1 MVAVGHNILQQN
13 NCVCLIRN
21 KTWIYSKL
29 LHTFQLVVISRY
41 SLIFHA
47 IIIIIIVIIIII
59 IVIIV
64 TIIITIII
72 IIIIIAVV
80 NNNKTNT
87 T

>member
-47 IIIIIIVIIIII
+47 IIIIIVIIIII

-72 IIIIIAVV
+72 IIIIAVV

>member
-47 IIIIIIVIIIII
+47 IIIIIVIIIII

-72 IIIIIAVV
+72 IIIAVV

>member
-13 NCVCLIRN
+13 NCVCFIRN

-47 IIIIIIVIIIII
+47 IIIIIVIIIII

-72 IIIIIAVV
+72 IIAVV

>member
-47 IIIIIIVIIIII
+47 TIIIIVIIIII

-72 IIIIIAVV
+72 IIIAVV